1 MQNLAILILAAGKS
15 SRMNSVKQLLKV
27 NDTNLLN
34 LAIENAV
41 NSKAK
46 KTYCVLGANSNRIK
60 EYISSKNVYLI
71 NNPSFEKGL
80 STSIVK
86 GLEYITKVDKNI
98 EYVLIMLADQ
108 PEVDNLLLNK
118 LIDLSLNYKTKIIA
132 TSYQEKVG
140 VPAIFP
146 KNYFTELLKLQGDSG
161 AKKLITKDLTNTKV
175 LNLKTSLIDID
186 TQEDYLNYLK
196 KSKE

>member
-15 SRMNSVKQLLKV
+15 SRMNSVKQLLQV
-27 NDTNLLN
+27 NDTTLLN

-46 KTYCVLGANSNRIK
+46 KTYCVLGANSKRIK
-60 EYISSKNVYLI
+60 EYISNKNVYLI

-98 EYVLIMLADQ
+98 EHVLIMLADQ

-196 KSKE
+196 KSKK